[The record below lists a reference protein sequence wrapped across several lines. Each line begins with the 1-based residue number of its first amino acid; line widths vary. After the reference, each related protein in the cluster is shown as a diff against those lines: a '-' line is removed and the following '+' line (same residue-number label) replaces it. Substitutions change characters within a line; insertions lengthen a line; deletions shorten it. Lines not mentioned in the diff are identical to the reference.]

1 MKERRVK
8 EMETVKH
15 DVRKEDKNE
24 VSKAMRRMKNRKEA
38 GPDDIL
44 VEVLKCRGERAGE
57 LNIILDSE
65 NMPEKW
71 RKCVLVLIKIKW
83 NVQSC
88 SSRRGIKLISN
99 MKY

>member
-24 VSKAMRRMKNRKEA
+24 VSKAMRRMKNRKAA

-44 VEVLKCRGERAGE
+44 VEVLECRGERAGE
-57 LNIILDSE
+57 FLTKTFNMILESQKMYKE
-65 NMPEKW
+65 W
-71 RKCVLVLIKIKW
+71 RKKV
-83 NVQSC
+83 
-88 SSRRGIKLISN
+88 
-99 MKY
+99 